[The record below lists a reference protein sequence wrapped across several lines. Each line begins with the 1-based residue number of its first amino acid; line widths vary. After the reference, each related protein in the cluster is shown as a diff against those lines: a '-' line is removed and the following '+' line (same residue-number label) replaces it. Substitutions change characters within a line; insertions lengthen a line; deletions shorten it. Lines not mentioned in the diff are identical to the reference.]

1 MSYEGRVMSSEM
13 TFKVILVVG
22 NTHTRQRDSG
32 YSVVSGKPCASR
44 HRTGRLPWTL
54 GTRILVNC
62 MILGVCELALK
73 PRIVQEDLCL
83 ENILVEPRP
92 KPDSGNPTVR
102 DCREACG
109 NVNYGKS

>member
-1 MSYEGRVMSSEM
+1 MSSEA
-13 TFKVILVVG
+13 TFEVAPVMG
-22 NTHTRQRDSG
+22 NTCTGRRDSG
-32 YSVVSGKPCASR
+32 YSVVSSKPCTSR
-44 HRTGRLPWTL
+44 HRTGELSWSI

-62 MILGVCELALK
+62 TAVGVCEPTLK
-73 PRIVQEDLCL
+73 PETVWEDLCS
-83 ENILVEPRP
+83 ENLTVGPRP